1 MRFQFFEIS
10 RLMEFPLEKFY
21 DFEEDLRLKIYYIG
35 SSQGHLRPV
44 EVQLLSEPSGL
55 TKSEARLVCVRSEN
69 EISRRP

>member
-1 MRFQFFEIS
+1 
-10 RLMEFPLEKFY
+10 MEFPLEKFY

-55 TKSEARLVCVRSEN
+55 TKKVKQDLFAFDQKMKFQGDLDFEKN
-69 EISRRP
+69 ERINF